1 MCSSKKYPYPP
12 TEGNGN
18 SEGKRVQ
25 KELMSEGVGG
35 CLPRIFSR
43 DLNKTGEV
51 LINNSFSV
59 Q

>member
-1 MCSSKKYPYPP
+1 
-12 TEGNGN
+12 
-18 SEGKRVQ
+18 
-25 KELMSEGVGG
+25 MSEGVGG

-43 DLNKTGEV
+43 GLNKTGEV